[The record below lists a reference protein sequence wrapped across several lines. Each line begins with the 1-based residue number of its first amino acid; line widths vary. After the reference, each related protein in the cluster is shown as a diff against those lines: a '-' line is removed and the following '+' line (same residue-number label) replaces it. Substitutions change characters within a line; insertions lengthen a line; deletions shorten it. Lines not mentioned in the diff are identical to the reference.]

1 MWYTDTYYSEI
12 VLLEIL
18 EILEILLEYQK
29 YYSDRIKNEITLFS
43 VTIDGTR
50 DYHTKR
56 IQTEKDKYRI
66 LLICRT

>member
-29 YYSDRIKNEITLFS
+29 YYSDRIKNEITLFA
-43 VTIDGTR
+43 VTIDGPR
-50 DYHTKR
+50 DYHTK
-56 IQTEKDKYRI
+56 
-66 LLICRT
+66 